1 MKIKGLLALTLCL
14 LLVLLAGC
22 EWSFSF
28 SWGDDASPSP
38 TPQEQESVLW
48 EGENAQNGGL
58 LLNAAAEFQLEEAG
72 A

>member
-38 TPQEQESVLW
+38 TPQEQESALW